1 VAKALEVRG
10 LEELQKQFTAYP
22 LAYNKVMAVATA
34 TGLLV
39 LLENVPPYPPKPEGS
54 RYDRKGTLGRSLG
67 AGELTGGRMGGT
79 PDIFKVRRIGIG
91 HEGKMGSNLKY
102 AADVIGSRGQ
112 QKAPFTA
119 YWWRLEQVIGP
130 SFGKILRI
138 YQKAADKLAA
148 FLEGKNV

>member
-1 VAKALEVRG
+1 MAKALEVRG
-10 LEELQKQFTAYP
+10 LTELQKQFTAYP
-22 LAYNKVMAVATA
+22 LAYNKIMAVATA

-39 LLENVPPYPPKPEGS
+39 LIENVPPYPPKPEGS
-54 RYDRKGTLGRSLG
+54 RYRRTGTLGRSIG
-67 AGELTGGRMGGT
+67 SSMSGGKAGTS
-79 PDIFKVRRIGIG
+79 DIFTVKKIGIG
-91 HEGKMGSNLKY
+91 HEGKIGTRLKY

-112 QKAPFTA
+112 QKAPFSA
-119 YWWRLEQVIGP
+119 YWWSLEQVIGP